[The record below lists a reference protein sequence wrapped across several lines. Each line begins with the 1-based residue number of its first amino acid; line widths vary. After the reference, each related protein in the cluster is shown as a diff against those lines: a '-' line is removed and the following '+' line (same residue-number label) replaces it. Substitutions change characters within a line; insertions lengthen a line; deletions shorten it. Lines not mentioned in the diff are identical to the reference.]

1 MAGSERVDLLLV
13 SQGLAE
19 SRALAQR
26 LVMAGQVR
34 ADGEVVDKPSRRV
47 PVDARLAVDTGP
59 QYVSRGGDKLA
70 GGLAAFAVGVQ
81 GAVCADVGASTGGFT
96 DCLLQRGAARVYAID
111 VGHGILHW
119 RLRSDPRVILLER
132 TNARNLAAL
141 PEPIGLAT
149 IDASFI
155 SLKLLLPVVV
165 GWLAPS
171 ADAIA
176 LVKPQFEA
184 GRKAVGRGGVVRRPE
199 IHREVLASLLPYVSA
214 LGLAPQGLIRSPLL
228 GPKGNV
234 EFLLWCRLAGEAIDS
249 TSLIERVLAAAA

>member
-1 MAGSERVDLLLV
+1 VAGSERVDLLLV
-13 SQGLAE
+13 SRGLAE

-47 PVDARLAVDTGP
+47 PVDAQLAVDTGP

-81 GAVCADVGASTGGFT
+81 DAVCADVGASTGGFT

-155 SLKLLLPVVV
+155 SLKLLLPAVV

-171 ADAIA
+171 ADVIA

-184 GRKAVGRGGVVRRPE
+184 GRQAVGRGGVVRRPE
-199 IHREVLASLLPYVSA
+199 IHREVLASLLPHVSA

-234 EFLLWCRLAGEAIDS
+234 EFLLWCRLGAEAIDS
-249 TSLIERVLAAAA
+249 TSLIEGVLISEA

>member
-1 MAGSERVDLLLV
+1 
-13 SQGLAE
+13 
-19 SRALAQR
+19 
-26 LVMAGQVR
+26 
-34 ADGEVVDKPSRRV
+34 
-47 PVDARLAVDTGP
+47 
-59 QYVSRGGDKLA
+59 
-70 GGLAAFAVGVQ
+70 LAAFAVGVQ
-81 GAVCADVGASTGGFT
+81 DAVCADVGASTGGFT

-111 VGHGILHW
+111 LGHGILHW

-155 SLKLLLPVVV
+155 SLKLLLPAVV

-171 ADAIA
+171 ADVIA

-184 GRKAVGRGGVVRRPE
+184 GRQAVGRGGVVRRPE
-199 IHREVLASLLPYVSA
+199 IHREVLASLLPHVSA

-234 EFLLWCRLAGEAIDS
+234 EFLMWCRLGAEAIDS
-249 TSLIERVLAAAA
+249 TSLIEGVLISEA